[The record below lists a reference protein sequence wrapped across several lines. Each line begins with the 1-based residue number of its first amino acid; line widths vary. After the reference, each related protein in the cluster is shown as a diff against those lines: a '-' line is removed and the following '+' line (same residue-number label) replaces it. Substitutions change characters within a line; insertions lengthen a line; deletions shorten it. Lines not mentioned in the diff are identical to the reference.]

1 MINSGKPGT
10 LTLNRIT
17 ILMYNTQVN
26 FEMKE
31 KTMKNKKTS
40 VVLFIVLGLLLLVAC
55 SGSEGEATDESSY
68 EDVINQA
75 YTQAAE
81 TNQASMA
88 LTSAAQPQPTDTQFT
103 LSSPTPVGFITNT
116 PLSVPTFSI
125 PTLPPLPSPTF
136 TTAGSKPGWVGG
148 RPCLRTELLFERPK
162 DGAKFKP
169 GESFLKLWIFSN
181 SGGCTWTDKFSIIF
195 VGGTNFADGTIFYFH
210 DIFDMPD
217 IGFPNRA
224 KVEMLLSMEAPA
236 LPGHYIGYWMLRDEN
251 GNLFGVGGLGDE
263 VFWIDIYVR
272 D

>member
-1 MINSGKPGT
+1 
-10 LTLNRIT
+10 
-17 ILMYNTQVN
+17 MYNTQVN

-40 VVLFIVLGLLLLVAC
+40 VVLFIVLGTLLLVAC
-55 SGSEGEATDESSY
+55 NGSGDPTDESSY

-81 TNQASMA
+81 TNQAKIA
-88 LTSAAQPQPTDTQFT
+88 LTSAAQPQPTNTMFS

-136 TTAGSKPGWVGG
+136 TTAGSQPGYVGG
-148 RPCLRTELLFERPK
+148 RPCLRTELLYERPK

-169 GESFLKLWIFSN
+169 GESLRKLWIFSN
-181 SGGCTWTDKFSIIF
+181 SGGCKWTDKFSIIF
-195 VGGTNFADGTIFYFH
+195 VGGTNFAGRGIFYFH
-210 DIFDMPD
+210 EILDVPD
-217 IGFPNRA
+217 IGYPNGA
-224 KVEMLLSMEAPA
+224 KVEIGLSMEAPA
-236 LPGHYIGYWMLRDEN
+236 HPGHYIGYWMLRDDN

-263 VFWIDIYVR
+263 VFWVDIYVR
-272 D
+272 E

>member
-1 MINSGKPGT
+1 
-10 LTLNRIT
+10 
-17 ILMYNTQVN
+17 MYNTQVD

-31 KTMKNKKTS
+31 KIMKNKKTS
-40 VVLFIVLGLLLLVAC
+40 VVLFIVLGTLLLVAC
-55 SGSEGEATDESSY
+55 NGSEGEPTDESSY

-136 TTAGSKPGWVGG
+136 TAAGSQPGWVGG
-148 RPCLRTELLFERPK
+148 RPCLRTELLDEHPK
-162 DGAKFKP
+162 DGAKFIP
-169 GESFLKLWIFSN
+169 GQSFIKLWVFSN
-181 SGGCTWTDKFSIIF
+181 SGGCTWTAKFSITF
-195 VGGTNFADGTIFYFH
+195 VGGTNFAESGIIYF
-210 DIFDMPD
+210 DEILDVPD
-217 IGFPNRA
+217 IGYPNRA
-224 KVEMLLSMEAPA
+224 KVEIELDMEAPT
-236 LPGHYIGYWMLRDEN
+236 LPGHYIGYWMLRDESSN
-251 GNLFGVGGLGDE
+251 IFGVGGLGDE
-263 VFWIDIYVR
+263 VFWVDIYVR

>member
-1 MINSGKPGT
+1 
-10 LTLNRIT
+10 
-17 ILMYNTQVN
+17 MYNTQVN

-40 VVLFIVLGLLLLVAC
+40 VVLFIVLGTLLLVAC
-55 SGSEGEATDESSY
+55 SGSAGEATDESSY

-224 KVEMLLSMEAPA
+224 KVEMLLSMEAQA
-236 LPGHYIGYWMLRDEN
+236 VPGHYIGYWMLRDEN